1 MPAPIEF
8 YFDFSSPYGY
18 LAAQEVEGI
27 GRRRGREI
35 VWKPFL
41 LGAVF
46 KTTGAAPL
54 LDVPIKGEYAK
65 RDMDRSARRIGVPFQ
80 VPSPF
85 PFSAVPAA
93 RAFYWLADR
102 DTVAAKDLAMS
113 LYHAAFGQGH
123 DISTPDAVAKTA
135 AMHGHDPAEV
145 RDALDDSGIKQR
157 LKDEVQA
164 AQDKGVF
171 GSPFLL
177 VDGEPFWGHDRLADA
192 EAWAETGGW

>member
-18 LAAQEVEGI
+18 LAAQEVEGV
-27 GRRRGREI
+27 GRRQGREV

-46 KTTGAAPL
+46 KTTGSAPL
-54 LDVPIKGEYAK
+54 LDIPMKGDYAK

-80 VPSPF
+80 LPTPF
-85 PFSAVPAA
+85 PFSAVAPA
-93 RAFYWLADR
+93 RAFYWLADQN
-102 DTVAAKDLAMS
+102 TMAAKDLAMA
-113 LYHAAFGQGH
+113 LFHAAFGQGH
-123 DISTPDAVAKTA
+123 DISAPDAVAKTA
-135 AMHGHDPAEV
+135 AMHGHDPAAV
-145 RDALDDSGIKQR
+145 RAAHDDPAVKQR

-177 VDGEPFWGHDRLADA
+177 VDGEPFWGHDRLGDA
-192 EAWAETGGW
+192 EAWAKTGGW

>member
-1 MPAPIEF
+1 MAQAIEF

-27 GRRRGREI
+27 GRRQGREM

-46 KTTGAAPL
+46 KRTGGAPL
-54 LDVPIKGEYAK
+54 LDIPLKGDYAK
-65 RDMDRSARRIGVPFQ
+65 RDMERSARRIGVPFQ
-80 VPSPF
+80 LPKPF

-93 RAFYWLADR
+93 RAFYWAADR
-102 DTVAAKDLAMS
+102 DTTAAKDLAIA
-113 LYHAAFGQGH
+113 LYHAAFGQGA
-123 DISTPDAVAKTA
+123 DISTPDAVAKIA
-135 AMHGHDPAEV
+135 AMHGHDPGAV
-145 RDALDDSGIKQR
+145 RDALEQPAVKQR
-157 LKDEVQA
+157 LKDEVAA

-192 EAWAETGGW
+192 ERWAETGGW